1 MKAENTNGM
10 KIIFFSKKRK
20 KVFILIVK
28 YVEMKEE
35 KFFTIVKLS
44 LKVLVVPSLPNPL
57 QVRSIGIDKEHN

>member
-1 MKAENTNGM
+1 M